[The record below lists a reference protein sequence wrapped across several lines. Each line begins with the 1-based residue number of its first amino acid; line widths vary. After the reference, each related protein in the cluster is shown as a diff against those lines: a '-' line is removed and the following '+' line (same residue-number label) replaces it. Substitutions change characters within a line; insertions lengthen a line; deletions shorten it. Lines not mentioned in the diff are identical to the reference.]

1 MDPRIETVI
10 KFMEDNF
17 GHDLALQQ
25 MAQSAHLSS
34 SRLRHK
40 FKNEIGTTPTQYQH
54 SMRMQ
59 RAKELLETTFLTVKE
74 ITTLVGLC
82 SESHLVTDFRR
93 AYGLT
98 PGEYRAARMRVVGLH
113 KDQQGAQ

>member
-10 KFMEDNF
+10 QLLNDNF
-17 GHDLALQQ
+17 GHDLALLE

-40 FKNEIGTTPTQYQH
+40 FKNEIGTTPTRYQH
-54 SMRMQ
+54 SLRMQ

-74 ITTLVGLC
+74 IATIVGVHG
-82 SESHLVTDFRR
+82 ESYFVHEFKR
-93 AYGLT
+93 AYGST
-98 PGEYRAARMRVVGLH
+98 PAQYRETYRRLLVTNETS
-113 KDQQGAQ
+113 